1 MLRRLTV
8 ENFGLIE
15 RAEAEFDPGVT
26 IFSGETGSGKTMLVG
41 ALAFALGART
51 AADAVRPA
59 TERAIVTLTFDAD
72 ETLRERLAAD
82 GFALDPGEDGT
93 LVRELTQAGKSSL
106 RLNGRPAT
114 ANYVREIGNEI
125 AEIVGQHEAQRLL
138 GGAYHLALLDRFAGK
153 DAAAARSATSAAYAR
168 AASAAEELE
177 RIAGQERSAGREYE
191 DARFALDEITAAA
204 PLPGE
209 DERLAG
215 RARYL
220 NNVERVAIGLRTA
233 HDALASDED
242 GADRALGSA
251 SVALG
256 SVAALSDALRA
267 IAGQAAALQS
277 DANELAALVS
287 RELEATGFDATEL
300 EDVNARLGELDRLK
314 RKYGGTLAGVLDRA
328 ERAREIVEAFDRR
341 DERTAELERDLAQA
355 RRVLESAA
363 AALTALRRAAAT
375 RLCERVRAE
384 FGDLALASGRFDA
397 GFERLEAIGPEGAE
411 RVEFLFSANAGEP
424 ARPLARIASGGELS
438 RVLLALVVALAGA
451 RGGATLV
458 FDEIDAGIGGATAVA
473 VGARIGRLA
482 GAGQVACVT
491 HLAQLA
497 GWADRHYVLEKDE
510 RKGQTR
516 VGLRLVQDDEAR
528 AEELARMLSG
538 ETHDAALKHARTLL
552 AARKKSARK

>member
-15 RAEAEFDPGVT
+15 RAEAEFDPRVT

-51 AADAVRPA
+51 GADAVRPSA
-59 TERAIVTLTFDAD
+59 ERAIVTVTFDPGDA
-72 ETLRERLAAD
+72 LRERLAAD
-82 GFALDPGEDGT
+82 GFELDAGEYGT
-93 LVRELTQAGKSSL
+93 LARELTQAGKSSL

-153 DAAAARSATSAAYAR
+153 DAITAR
-168 AASAAEELE
+168 AATAAAYERATSLAEKLE
-177 RIAGQERSAGREYE
+177 RIAGEERSAGRDYE
-191 DARFALDEITAAA
+191 DARFSLDEIAAAA
-204 PLPGE
+204 PVPEE
-209 DERLAG
+209 DERLAE

-220 NNVERVAIGLRTA
+220 NNVERIALALRTA
-233 HDALASDED
+233 HDALSSDDD

-256 SVAALSDALRA
+256 GIAALSDALRA
-267 IAGQAAALQS
+267 MSGQAAALQS
-277 DANELAALVS
+277 DANELAALVA
-287 RELEATGFDATEL
+287 RELESTGFDPNEL
-300 EDVNARLGELDRLK
+300 EEVNARLGELDRLK
-314 RKYGGTLAGVLDRA
+314 RKYGGTLAGVLERA
-328 ERAREIVEAFDRR
+328 ERSREIVDAFERR

-355 RRVLESAA
+355 RRELEAAA
-363 AALTALRRAAAT
+363 AALTAVRRAAAT
-375 RLCERVRAE
+375 RLGERVRAE
-384 FGDLALASGRFDA
+384 FGDLALASGRFDV
-397 GFERLEAIGPEGAE
+397 GFETLDAIGADGAE

-482 GAGQVACVT
+482 GTGQVACVT

-497 GWADRHYVLEKDE
+497 GWGDRHYVLEKDE

-516 VGLRLVQDDEAR
+516 IGLRLVEDDDAR

-538 ETHDAALKHARTLL
+538 EKHDAALKHARTLL
-552 AARKKSARK
+552 AARQKPQRT